1 MKFFKKLMR
10 MVVLIFLI
18 LLATVGVGLSG
29 GIPTPPAGRKDNT
42 IEIRTEMEE
51 EDEEKP
57 DQQLKPQ

>member
-1 MKFFKKLMR
+1 MR

>member
-10 MVVLIFLI
+10 IIVLIFLI

-29 GIPTPPAGRKDNT
+29 GIPTPSSGRKENT
-42 IEIRTEMEE
+42 IEIRTEIEE

-57 DQQLKPQ
+57 DQQIKPQ